1 VNRQWFW
8 VCVATLLATQRAV
21 AADLS
26 VLDYSVQARDRYD
39 RCIALTK
46 RDAATAIDQASGW
59 YKAGGGAAA
68 LHCESLGLVALKRYP
83 EAAEKL
89 AQAAHEGAVGSPPE
103 RAALMDQAGNAWLLA
118 EKPDRA
124 DTAFSAALAF
134 SPQDEDVLADRARAR
149 GLRKDWAGAE
159 ADLSAVL
166 SLDPNRAD
174 ALVLRASALHAEGR
188 KTDARADI
196 DHALEVDPD
205 YPEALLERGNMKF
218 ESGDSAGA
226 RADWQQVVSG
236 APGTDAAA
244 TAEVRLQAVSAKSGK
259 K

>member
-1 VNRQWFW
+1 L
-8 VCVATLLATQRAV
+8 LLAAV
-21 AADLS
+21 FVVKPVMAADLS
-26 VLDYSVQARDRYD
+26 VLDYSVQAKDRYD
-39 RCIALTK
+39 RCVELTK
-46 RDAATAIDQASGW
+46 RNATSAIEQASGW

-89 AQAAHEGAVGSPPE
+89 ALAAHEGAVGSSPE

-118 EKPDRA
+118 GKPDKA
-124 DTAFSAALAF
+124 DESFSAALAF
-134 SPQDEDVLADRARAR
+134 APQDEDVLADRARAR

-188 KTDARADI
+188 KADARADI
-196 DHALEVDPD
+196 EHALDLDPD

-218 ESGDSAGA
+218 EGGDAAGA
-226 RADWQQVVSG
+226 RADWQQVVSD
-236 APGTDAAA
+236 APGTDAAS
-244 TAEVRLQAVSAKSGK
+244 TAEARLQAVSAKSRK
-259 K
+259 R